1 MHWQKIIWCLK
12 SMICHFQRILWTFYC
27 IYYGLGDVFVVY
39 CKDKVSQNL
48 SPDNLYNPKL
58 HSVESHPVL
67 RKLKERERVLSVN
80 TKFHPH
86 QVSHMESCC
95 KNIMWCDVKYL
106 PFSLCIIAL
115 TLIILWAFMKCYLL
129 LCYWAECSS
138 ELFWS
143 PVVRLW
149 VRRPSACPSLRKRS
163 HFHFLPQN
171 QLDNFNPTWHKSS
184 LGDVNSCLFK

>member
-1 MHWQKIIWCLK
+1 MLIEHILKCVGSSQKHSSSSVKHTSVVWYFVVNRTLTIYLTRCINMHWQKIILCLK

-67 RKLKERERVLSVN
+67 SKLKERERVLSVN

-95 KNIMWCDVKYL
+95 KKIFCDVMWNI
-106 PFSLCIIAL
+106 F
-115 TLIILWAFMKCYLL
+115 
-129 LCYWAECSS
+129 
-138 ELFWS
+138 
-143 PVVRLW
+143 
-149 VRRPSACPSLRKRS
+149 
-163 HFHFLPQN
+163 HFHFA
-171 QLDNFNPTWHKSS
+171 SS
-184 LGDVNSCLFK
+184 H